1 MKLAIVGAGWAGM
14 AAAVTAAQ
22 AGAQVTIFEASRNLG
37 GRARALSLP
46 TPGGTDITVD
56 NGQHILIG
64 AYTETLR
71 LMQLVGVA
79 PQTALLRQPLAMVFP
94 DGRGLQTPA
103 WAAQWPA
110 PLNAVA
116 AIATAKGWHWRDKLA
131 LVRASL
137 GWQRAGF
144 LCETTLTVAQLC
156 VALPPRVIDEL
167 IEPLCVSALNTPG
180 AEASAAVFLR
190 VMQDALFGRGH
201 PGFGASDLL
210 MPRTDLSQLFPQAA
224 TEWLAS
230 RHGDHVEIH
239 LSTRVHG
246 LRSTPSGWQLEGAG
260 STCFDQVIW
269 ATGAVPAAQAMANTA
284 EQDGQPEQ
292 TRDSLLD
299 WSRTASALPHAA
311 ITTVY
316 AHAPGARLQ
325 RPMMALRAQPDAHAA
340 PAQFVFDRG
349 LLSPGDPTQHGML
362 AFVVSASEGDR
373 ADLQRRVLQQA
384 CDQLG
389 LQTLRVLQTV
399 VEKRATFACTPG
411 LRRPGMAIAPAL
423 WAAGDFVEGPY
434 PATLEGAVRSGVAA
448 AQAAC
453 QGQTRH
459 LG

>member
-22 AGAQVTIFEASRNLG
+22 AGAQVTVYEASRSMG
-37 GRARALSLP
+37 GRARALTLSSP
-46 TPGGTDITVD
+46 EGTDITVD

-71 LMQLVGVA
+71 LMQQVGVD
-79 PQTALLRQPLAMVFP
+79 PKTALLRQPLAMVFP
-94 DGRGLQTPA
+94 DGRGLQTPP

-116 AIATAKGWHWRDKLA
+116 AIATAQGWHWRDKLG

-144 LCETTLTVAQLC
+144 TCDARLTVAELC
-156 VALPPRVIDEL
+156 GSLPSRVVDEL

-230 RHGDHVEIH
+230 RHGDHVEVH
-239 LSTRVHG
+239 LSTRVLG
-246 LRSTPSGWQLEGAG
+246 LRPTPSGWQLDGAG
-260 STCFDQVIW
+260 STHFDQVIW
-269 ATGAVPAAQAMANTA
+269 ATGATPAAQAMASTA
-284 EQDGQPEQ
+284 DQAGLPDRVQA
-292 TRDSLLD
+292 TLLD
-299 WSRTASALPHAA
+299 WSQTAGALPHAA

-316 AHAPGARLQ
+316 AHAPGVRLQ
-325 RPMMALRAQPDAHAA
+325 RPMFALRAHPDAHAA

-349 LLSPGDPTQHGML
+349 QLSPQDPSQQGLL

-373 ADLQRRVLQQA
+373 EDLQRRVLQQA
-384 CDQLG
+384 RDQLG
-389 LQTLRVLQTV
+389 LQTLRALQTV

-434 PATLEGAVRSGVAA
+434 PATLEGAMRSGVAA

-453 QGQTRH
+453 QGQTRR